1 MSQTSV
7 ETLKFVVRMAIL
19 ILTPVL
25 VAQTA
30 ELTGFWGNLVGVAL
44 PILLPVVDKWV
55 HEDERIPARGVLP
68 F

>member
-1 MSQTSV
+1 MSNTSV

-30 ELTGFWGNLVGVAL
+30 GLTGFWGQLVGVAL
-44 PILLPVVDKWV
+44 PVVLPILDKWV
-55 HEDERIPARGVLP
+55 HEDERIPAKGVLP

>member
-1 MSQTSV
+1 MSNTSV
-7 ETLKFVVRMAIL
+7 ETLKFVVRMALL
-19 ILTPVL
+19 ILVPVF

-44 PILLPVVDKWV
+44 PILLPVIDKWI

>member
-1 MSQTSV
+1 MSNTSV

-44 PILLPVVDKWV
+44 PILLPIIDKWV
-55 HEDERIPARGVLP
+55 YLDDRIPARGVLP

>member
-1 MSQTSV
+1 MSNTSV
-7 ETLKFVVRMAIL
+7 ETLKFMVRMALL

-30 ELTGFWGNLVGVAL
+30 GLTGFWGQLVGVAL
-44 PILLPVVDKWV
+44 PVVLPILDKWV
-55 HEDERIPARGVLP
+55 YLDDRIPARGIVP